1 MRQYYEI
8 PLIGPAHR
16 AMQDVNTLSYVL
28 QKMTFQL
35 KLTIPELLDGGFRAS
50 DLTKAPP
57 KQRAASSNSK
67 EEWAREALLV
77 IIGLL
82 I

>member
-1 MRQYYEI
+1 VRRYYEI

-28 QKMTFQL
+28 QKMTYQL

-50 DLTKAPP
+50 DLTNGTP
-57 KQRAASSNSK
+57 K
-67 EEWAREALLV
+67 
-77 IIGLL
+77 
-82 I
+82 